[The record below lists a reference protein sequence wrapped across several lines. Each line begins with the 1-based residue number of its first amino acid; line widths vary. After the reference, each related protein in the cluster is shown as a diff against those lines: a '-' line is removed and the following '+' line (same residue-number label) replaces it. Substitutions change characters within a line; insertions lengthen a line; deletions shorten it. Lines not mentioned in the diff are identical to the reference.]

1 MNSETLVKEAIIK
14 DIKNIVSDKQV
25 VTDHE
30 TLYDAASDRYRK
42 YMKAKGVLDNPLPTA
57 VVYPNNVE
65 EVKNLLMYCNENDI
79 NVIPRSGQT
88 ATEGGLENWKDLAL
102 VIDGSHMNKILKID
116 PYNMQATVQAGV
128 PLQALE
134 DELRKIGYTTG
145 HSPQSKPIAQYGG
158 DRKSVV

>member
-65 EVKNLLMYCNENDI
+65 EVK
-79 NVIPRSGQT
+79 
-88 ATEGGLENWKDLAL
+88 KF
-102 VIDGSHMNKILKID
+102 ID
-116 PYNMQATVQAGV
+116 V
-128 PLQALE
+128 LQRERYQCDSAKWS
-134 DELRKIGYTTG
+134 DC
-145 HSPQSKPIAQYGG
+145 
-158 DRKSVV
+158 D